1 LSADPPGLVDPSSL
15 AKGRGARPPAAC
27 QAFDVVGRPGVIEM
41 RKRSPILWW
50 LLAWALLS
58 AAGCVALA
66 RLALAREH
74 AAFETDARIV
84 HRLLSQRVV
93 AHDAVLAML
102 ALLQPGAQARADDAL
117 ARLPSVYPQIL
128 SVSRSDAATP
138 WADTALRD
146 AQARSRAAGRP
157 VLADVD
163 FTRGRYRL
171 VLAAEP
177 AAYALQIDVQSMVPW
192 GEWPTSPQ
200 DSAVEIALVL
210 GGQPLTLQPGRATR
224 HGWSYDFRKT
234 LAAAS
239 QPFDVVAVR
248 RVGWAELPW
257 GQMLALSAALAATLA
272 AARGQ
277 RRQAAARRRAEALL
291 RLGQVGRLNALGEL
305 AAGMAHELNQPLTAL
320 LASTQA
326 ARRLIAEDPPDVATA
341 RDAMGHAV
349 AQARRATEVV
359 GRLRR
364 AVERP
369 ELGAQLQAV
378 DLQDAVA
385 KALDLLEPE
394 VRRRG
399 VALQWNAGAQAVR
412 VQADPVA
419 LEQIVHNLL
428 QNALQ
433 ALDQV
438 PLGQRHLAL
447 SLARER
453 AEGVLEVQDSG
464 PGLSPEVLPHVFE
477 PFFSTR
483 QGGLG
488 LGLSLCETLAQ
499 GMGGSLSAANVTAD
513 FGGNGHGNAH
523 GNGSGNGHGHG
534 HGHGH
539 PEARPASRGAVFD
552 LRLPLAADGV
562 A

>member
-1 LSADPPGLVDPSSL
+1 M
-15 AKGRGARPPAAC
+15 
-27 QAFDVVGRPGVIEM
+27 M

-50 LLAWALLS
+50 LLAWAVLS
-58 AAGCVALA
+58 AAGSVGLA

-163 FTRGRYRL
+163 FAQGRYRL

-192 GEWPTSPQ
+192 GEWPMSPK

-210 GGQPLTLQPGRATR
+210 GGQPLALQPGRAAR

-272 AARGQ
+272 AARWL

-378 DLQDAVA
+378 DLQDTVA

-399 VALQWNAGAQAVR
+399 VALRWDAGAQAVR

-438 PLGQRHLAL
+438 PPAQRHLAL

-499 GMGGSLSAANVTAD
+499 GMGGSLSAANVSAD
-513 FGGNGHGNAH
+513 FGGD
-523 GNGSGNGHGHG
+523 GNGHA
-534 HGHGH
+534 
-539 PEARPASRGAVFD
+539 EARPAPRGAVFD